1 MKKVEIPSCKVCL
14 ARQKSVFSELSEQ
27 QMEEMDQRKGCN
39 FYKKGQIIFM
49 EGSHPTGLYCI
60 HKGKVKIYKIGEIG
74 REQIVRLAG
83 EGDILGYRSLI
94 SGESYRA
101 TGETLEDSL
110 ICQLPRELF
119 FEMIQTDHQLAMQLM
134 QFVCRELGAAE
145 NRMLQL
151 AQKPVRERLAEVLLI
166 LREKYGLQSDQK
178 TLNVQLTRED
188 LANIVGTA
196 TETTIRLLTEFKN
209 QRLIGSK
216 GRRIQILNPQQ
227 LVRIANIYD

>member
-1 MKKVEIPSCKVCL
+1 MKKIEIPSCKVCR
-14 ARQKSVFSELSEQ
+14 ARGKSVFADLSSPQ
-27 QMEEMDQRKGCN
+27 IEEMERRKGCN

-94 SGESYRA
+94 SGEPYRA
-101 TGETLEDSL
+101 TAETLEDSL
-110 ICQLPRELF
+110 ICQLPHELF

-134 QFVCRELGAAE
+134 QFVCKELGAAE
-145 NRMLQL
+145 SRMLHL
-151 AQKPVRERLAEVLLI
+151 AQKPVRERLAEVLLL
-166 LREKYGLQSDQK
+166 LREKYGLLEDGK
-178 TLNVQLTRED
+178 TLNIQITRED

-196 TETTIRLLTEFKN
+196 TETTIRLLSEFKE
-209 QRLIGSK
+209 QQLIGTR
-216 GRRIQILNPQQ
+216 GRRLQILNPHQ
-227 LVRIANIYD
+227 LARMANLYD